1 MGEAIDD
8 SALPMTHGN
17 DSERTPYEQERNIR
31 LFVRGLRGDGT
42 VLRYETPYTGLHQ
55 KCPLCLKS
63 ILRLV
68 LTEHIMT
75 SCECP
80 RMINEVVIIVAPDGH
95 PEPHWEND

>member
-8 SALPMTHGN
+8 SALPMTYGK
-17 DSERTPYEQERNIR
+17 DSERQPYDQERIIR
-31 LFVRGLRGDGT
+31 LFVRGLRGGGS

-55 KCPLCLKS
+55 KCPLCSKS
-63 ILRLV
+63 TLRLV

-95 PEPHWEND
+95 PEAHWEND